1 MVWRKPSGRP
11 GTIQVAE
18 GADDHKR
25 RTHQAGAPQAIPYF
39 LLLITRDARGRGAEV
54 DHVGRINGTLGA
66 GCLVGALAGFCWHG
80 WQGFGFLKQPPS
92 PVTLLF
98 SGLPIVAVRNY
109 Y

>member
-54 DHVGRINGTLGA
+54 IMWVGSMVLLVLGA
-66 GCLVGALAGFCWHG
+66 LLAP
-80 WQGFGFLKQPPS
+80 WQGFAGTVGGVLGF
-92 PVTLLF
+92 
-98 SGLPIVAVRNY
+98 
-109 Y
+109 